1 MAKRKIIWSHR
12 ARISLYRILKY
23 FADRNKS
30 KAYSAKLYKKINQ
43 EVQILNKYPKIG
55 FQTDDENVRCLISGH
70 YIIYYEITEKEIII
84 HTIWDNR
91 QNPDSLK
98 IKE

>member
-30 KAYSAKLYKKINQ
+30 KTYSAKLYKKINS
-43 EVQILNKYPKIG
+43 EIQILKKYPNIG
-55 FQTDDENVRCLISGH
+55 IHTDLENVRGLISGH
-70 YIIYYEITEKEIII
+70 YIIYYEITENEIII

-91 QNPDSLK
+91 QNTDNLK
-98 IKE
+98 IKG